1 MYDAHIKVNEFFRGP
16 TLYFQS
22 SGEAPF
28 IGRSGSTGSDT
39 WVKLRVKWVPGS
51 KLRFC
56 TWTIFFYGP
65 FFSMDHFFLYL
76 RGVPPRVP
84 RRTPTPNFTYTPLQT
99 GLESPPGNSSD
110 QAKAGVCRPQGAWVP
125 KQFRRVS
132 VDEKVGK
139 EPARFFLRT

>member
-65 FFSMDHFFLYL
+65 FFSIFEGGTSSRPEKDTNPQFYL
-76 RGVPPRVP
+76 HPPTDWARVA
-84 RRTPTPNFTYTPLQT
+84 TWQ
-99 GLESPPGNSSD
+99 LE
-110 QAKAGVCRPQGAWVP
+110 
-125 KQFRRVS
+125 
-132 VDEKVGK
+132 
-139 EPARFFLRT
+139 